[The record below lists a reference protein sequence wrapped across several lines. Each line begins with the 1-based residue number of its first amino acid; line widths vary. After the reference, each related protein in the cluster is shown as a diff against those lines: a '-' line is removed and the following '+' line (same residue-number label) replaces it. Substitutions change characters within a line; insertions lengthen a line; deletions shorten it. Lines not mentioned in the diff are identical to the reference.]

1 MKKTPRNPRL
11 QRSKPEHPGIS
22 PKKQAKPFVGSQA
35 LLPFLTQF
43 MHLAFNFLIFT
54 SFVSPF
60 GETTEE
66 ALRKRKSKF
75 I

>member
-1 MKKTPRNPRL
+1 
-11 QRSKPEHPGIS
+11 
-22 PKKQAKPFVGSQA
+22 VGSQA

-43 MHLAFNFLIFT
+43 MHLTFNFLIFR
-54 SFVSPF
+54 SLVSPF